1 MKKNY
6 ISPRVKTIN
15 LGSNKNLLQSSYVD
29 IGGKTDEFNAR
40 PNYHGIWD
48 NSEEE

>member
-1 MKKNY
+1 MKKEY
-6 ISPRVKTIN
+6 IKPRIVGVNVEGFEKLMQT
-15 LGSNKNLLQSSYVD
+15 SNVD